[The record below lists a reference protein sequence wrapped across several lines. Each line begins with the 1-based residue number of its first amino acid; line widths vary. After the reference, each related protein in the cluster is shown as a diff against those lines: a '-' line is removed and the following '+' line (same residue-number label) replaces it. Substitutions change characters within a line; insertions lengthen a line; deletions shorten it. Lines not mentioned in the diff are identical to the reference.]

1 MDCCLNEPK
10 VLLAF
15 CADLFRDT
23 LIDIL
28 DLMNPLI
35 ILPLHSE
42 NILYKLLKFMIFT
55 YAISCTLIYRHNIT
69 CTYSDNMHLYFFH
82 KG

>member
-1 MDCCLNEPK
+1 MNCYLNKPK

-23 LIDIL
+23 LIL
-28 DLMNPLI
+28 DLMSPLI

-42 NILYKLLKFMIFT
+42 NILCKLLKFIIFT
-55 YAISCTLIYRHNIT
+55 WAISYTLIYRHNII
-69 CTYSDNMHLYFFH
+69 CTYSDNNMHLYFCH